1 MSNTKLVAVDS
12 GRYRVKSM
20 LYTPEFNKYQG
31 FESKFAFVDFKILES
46 IPMMNFQRDED
57 FIVSIDG
64 SDPIAYGNI
73 CEKLFTPENI
83 QYVSDDSVYLDYSIN
98 YTFLSIANLVTDGD
112 TVQLAINLTN
122 NNMALKEIVRNKLSG
137 KHKVTY
143 FDNVGNIIREVT
155 FTVDKVGVFF
165 QGWVSYLN
173 VVYDR
178 NNQIIPGKG
187 EDEVIVFDLG
197 RKTLDI
203 SLITT
208 IENGLTSKISRSY
221 NRGTESFFSYIRDKL
236 IKYIDPK
243 TGDIVPIDKKT
254 IEIEKLFIDNK
265 TVISHRG
272 KKYDISEVIQ
282 SSLNIYKT
290 EIMNEIKNDF
300 QKYSVEEYYITG
312 GGAIRF
318 SELFRD
324 IFDNIQVIDNPGY
337 SNVIG
342 LTKLLARKFIKKIND
357 I

>member
-20 LYTPEFNKYQG
+20 LYTPGFDCYQG
-31 FESKFAFVDFKILES
+31 FESKFSFVDFKILES
-46 IPMMNFQRDED
+46 IPMMNFQPKKD
-57 FIVSIDG
+57 FIASIDG

-98 YTFLSIANLVTDGD
+98 YTFLSIANLVNDGD

-122 NNMALKEIVRNKLSG
+122 NNMALKESIRNKLSG
-137 KHKVTY
+137 KHTLIY
-143 FDNVGNIIREVT
+143 YNNTGNIIREVT
-155 FTVDKVGVFF
+155 FTVDKVGIFF

-173 VVYDR
+173 IVYDK

-187 EDEVIVFDLG
+187 ENEVIVFDLG
-197 RKTLDI
+197 RKTLDV

-221 NRGTESFFSYIRDKL
+221 IKGTELFFSYIRDKL
-236 IKYIDPK
+236 IRYVEPK
-243 TGDIVPIDKKT
+243 TGNIIPIDKKT
-254 IEIEKLFIDNK
+254 IEIERLFLDK
-265 TVISHRG
+265 KSEISYRG
-272 KKYDISEVIQ
+272 KKYDISEVIE

-290 EIMNEIKNDF
+290 EIMNDIKNDF
-300 QKYSVEEYYITG
+300 QKYSVDEYFITG

-318 SELFRD
+318 SELFKE
-324 IFDNIQVIDNPGY
+324 IFDDIQVIDNPEY